1 MKLAARPRRT
11 NTKLT
16 TAAVVISKVTVIED
30 VDDVEDDIWVVFPLA
45 VSAKAV

>member
-11 NTKLT
+11 STKLT
-16 TAAVVISKVTVIED
+16 TAVVVISKVTVIED
-30 VDDVEDDIWVVFPLA
+30 ADEVVDDIWVVFPLV